1 LRNSAVFILVVE
13 DEPVIQDM
21 VHEALSEGGFGAD
34 MAASGETAI
43 TLLQANKGKYR
54 ALITDIYF
62 GGKSMGWEVAKRA
75 RELNPEIAVVYM
87 TDAGIDKS
95 RSYGV
100 PNSLLLNKPFALRK
114 SLKPYASCLTNR
126 RLYAN
131 TQYARGA

>member
-21 VHEALSEGGFGAD
+21 VHEAPSEGGFGAD

-95 RSYGV
+95 RS
-100 PNSLLLNKPFALRK
+100 
-114 SLKPYASCLTNR
+114 
-126 RLYAN
+126 
-131 TQYARGA
+131 

>member
-21 VHEALSEGGFGAD
+21 VHEAPSAGGFGAD

-43 TLLQANKGKYR
+43 PLLQANKGKYR

-100 PNSLLLNKPFALRK
+100 PNSLFLNKPFAPAQVVTAVCQL
-114 SLKPYASCLTNR
+114 LN
-126 RLYAN
+126 
-131 TQYARGA
+131 

>member
-1 LRNSAVFILVVE
+1 VFILVVE

-21 VHEALSEGGFGAD
+21 VHEAPSEGGFGAD